1 MCARLQFS
9 RRLQRTGSHAALCS
23 NRRSSPAPSTHLNM
37 ESFSRKI
44 YWKFPRV
51 TETNLRASERVK
63 KGPVRK
69 NSGVLEWRDSTLCSP
84 SLSTTDRTLPF
95 VLLTYTKASP
105 FSFRSHDQP
114 LLRAG
119 GVRMLCNSQGG
130 GGRATLPTADCPRS
144 YLLPAGRDNMAH
156 LIRCSVCACGPLT
169 TLIAEFP
176 ELLDRHCWAEP

>member
-1 MCARLQFS
+1 MSISFYLVQFVGSNSKLCARLQFS

-37 ESFSRKI
+37 ESFRRKI

-51 TETNLRASERVK
+51 TEANLRASERVK

-84 SLSTTDRTLPF
+84 SVSTTDRTLPF

-105 FSFRSHDQP
+105 FRFRSHDQSGCCVT
-114 LLRAG
+114 LRAEEVERRFQRLI
-119 GVRMLCNSQGG
+119 VRDRICCQPV
-130 GGRATLPTADCPRS
+130 ATR
-144 YLLPAGRDNMAH
+144 
-156 LIRCSVCACGPLT
+156 
-169 TLIAEFP
+169 
-176 ELLDRHCWAEP
+176 RHI